1 LDHKFGI
8 YAPQSLLSKKKEKKK
23 ERNKF
28 LKKSNFLKEKVRNIF
43 MVSFHKCVWHF
54 YNFNGIYLSIFNVYL
69 VMHMYIINYF
79 DEIKER

>member
-1 LDHKFGI
+1 M
-8 YAPQSLLSKKKEKKK
+8 YASESSVKKKKEKKK
-23 ERNKF
+23 ERNTF
-28 LKKSNFLKEKVRNIF
+28 WKKRNFLKEKVRNIF
-43 MVSFHKCVWHF
+43 MVSFHKCVCYF